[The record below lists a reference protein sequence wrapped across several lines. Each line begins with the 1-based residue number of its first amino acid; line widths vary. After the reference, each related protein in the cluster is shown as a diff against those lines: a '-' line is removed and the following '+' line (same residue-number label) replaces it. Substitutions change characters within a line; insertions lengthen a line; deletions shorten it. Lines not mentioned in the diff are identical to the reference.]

1 MDSATAIPVKIQIA
15 LSRDGKILVSEVLI
29 SPHATEITNAAIR
42 VFETARYIVGH
53 ERLWDYNIS
62 ARELSNNGTDG

>member
-1 MDSATAIPVKIQIA
+1 MDSATMLPVKIQIT
-15 LSRDGKILVSEVLI
+15 LSRNGKILVSEVLI
-29 SPHATEITNAAIR
+29 NPHATEITNAGIR

-62 ARELSNNGTDG
+62 ARELSNNRADG